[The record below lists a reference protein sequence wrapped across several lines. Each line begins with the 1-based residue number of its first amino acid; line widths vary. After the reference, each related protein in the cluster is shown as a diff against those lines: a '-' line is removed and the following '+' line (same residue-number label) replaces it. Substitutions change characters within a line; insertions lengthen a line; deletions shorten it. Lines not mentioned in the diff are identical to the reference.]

1 MKNIIAATA
10 LSLMMGTA
18 ALAQTTPFVTYQAD
32 MTSDIYASEL
42 IGMRIYSAE
51 KDYDTFTMD
60 STVAAGAE
68 TEWDDIGEVNDVI
81 LGRDGQVRAVILG
94 VGGFIGIG
102 EKDVALPMS
111 AIKMVREADANSAD
125 DFFLVVNANKDVLT
139 GAEEFKTTEDLM
151 NEREMAAT
159 KTEVNEQVTEVETA
173 VADTADKTGAAI
185 GETADAVENTVAA
198 GTAAVTTAASDAANT
213 TEQVV
218 TTTQNA
224 DGTVVATTDGAT
236 RMDGDRPM
244 LRTPQFERAGYV
256 PVTME
261 ELTTEKL
268 TGARVYGLN
277 DEDIGEIDTL
287 IMSDDG
293 KLSKAVLGIGGFLG
307 LGEHSVAVTM
317 DEVKIVRS
325 DAGDDVRV
333 YVDASK
339 EELEA
344 QPEYSN

>member
-10 LSLMMGTA
+10 LSLMMSTA
-18 ALAQTTPFVTYQAD
+18 AFAQTTPFTTYQAD
-32 MTSDIYASEL
+32 IANDIYASEL
-42 IGMRIYSAE
+42 IGMRVYSAE
-51 KDYDTFTMD
+51 TDYDTFTAET
-60 STVAAGAE
+60 TVAAGAE

-111 AIKMVREADANSAD
+111 AIKMVREADNAD
-125 DFFLVVNANKDVLT
+125 DFFLVVNTNKDALT
-139 GAEEFKTTEDLM
+139 GAEEFKSAEDM
-151 NEREMAAT
+151 QAEREMAVT
-159 KTEVNEQVTEVETA
+159 KTEVNEQVTQVENAVSETA
-173 VADTADKTGAAI
+173 TTTAVVV
-185 GETADAVENTVAA
+185 ENTADAIEKTVTEGAA
-198 GTAAVTTAASDAANT
+198 EVKQEMAEAET
-213 TEQVV
+213 
-218 TTTQNA
+218 A
-224 DGTVVATTDGAT
+224 DGTVVTTTDTA
-236 RMDGDRPM
+236 RMDGDRTM
-244 LRTPQFERAGYV
+244 LRTPQFERAGYQV
-256 PVTME
+256 VDVE